1 MSPAGPI
8 WEAFQQQARLYLRY
22 NVPPRSHLGAVFGCT
37 EALACLAN
45 NGPERLRKFLDVSV
59 DSSSI
64 KLSSCFLSVLIE
76 MLNEGSNLS
85 AHLDFF
91 FFLFGAASLLWLFIL
106 GILEK
111 LIESC
116 IASWKA
122 QIT

>member
-91 FFLFGAASLLWLFIL
+91 FSFWCSKSTLAIYSGH
-106 GILEK
+106 
-111 LIESC
+111 
-116 IASWKA
+116 
-122 QIT
+122 T